1 MKMIWLGIIGYL
13 LCHIAAAARLDIEQG
28 QSQLID
34 RAGVSEIIVANG
46 EIAAVRHINDQL
58 ALLMAKAVGQN
69 LQGQKVNPA
78 VVKVY
83 APGTRFGALW
93 LRLMI
98 LEQHAD
104 SADPAGST
112 WAFR

>member
-1 MKMIWLGIIGYL
+1 MKMIWFGIIGYL

-58 ALLMAKAVGQN
+58 ALLMAKAVGQTELYF

-83 APGTRFGALW
+83 APGLDLAPCGCV
-93 LRLMI
+93 
-98 LEQHAD
+98 
-104 SADPAGST
+104 
-112 WAFR
+112 